1 MLACTLLFGVKG
13 IEVAAAFAR
22 RDVNEITGQ
31 ASRVRVSDTT
41 YLCTSAHRRYLCGVG
56 TCLLPTA

>member
-1 MLACTLLFGVKG
+1 MQPGAAAVLACTLLFGVKG

-31 ASRVRVSDTT
+31 AARVRVSDTT
-41 YLCTSAHRRYLCGVG
+41 YLLHVSTLGE
-56 TCLLPTA
+56 